1 MRIPKHIIS
10 FVQDSDPEVRHEAML
25 IFYEIS
31 WGLLDWDTE
40 VEGTDVGTEDA
51 QDLNKWSKTKS
62 AFSQHKNLSMSA
74 YYGGDAA
81 ENKEPVQNKKDTDKS
96 QADISQKKM
105 SYINRTTNLTT

>member
-51 QDLNKWSKTKS
+51 LDLNKRSKTKS

-81 ENKEPVQNKKDTDKS
+81 ENKEPT
-96 QADISQKKM
+96 
-105 SYINRTTNLTT
+105 